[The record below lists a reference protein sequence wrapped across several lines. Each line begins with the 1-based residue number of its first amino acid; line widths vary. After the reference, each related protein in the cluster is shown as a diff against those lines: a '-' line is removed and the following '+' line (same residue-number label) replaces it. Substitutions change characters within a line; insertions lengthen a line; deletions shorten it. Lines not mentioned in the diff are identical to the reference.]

1 MLRVRILVGTANNTP
16 TWSDA
21 QASTSYCSVCQ
32 EEGVDG
38 GGGQSG
44 RPKHSGVPF
53 SEPHSCEDVNASG
66 SSRVLNCLCHIATVG
81 ISDSTP
87 RAV

>member
-38 GGGQSG
+38 GGGGPRVVALSTAACHSQS
-44 RPKHSGVPF
+44 RIHARTSMPAVVP
-53 SEPHSCEDVNASG
+53 G
-66 SSRVLNCLCHIATVG
+66 SSTACVI
-81 ISDSTP
+81 
-87 RAV
+87 